1 MNYHKPVL
9 INEVLALLNPQ
20 KNKIF
25 IDATLGNGGHTLA
38 LLEKGAKV
46 IAFEA
51 DKNNIEIVK
60 DRINNKNLTIIND
73 NFCNLTKHISK
84 KVDGILFDLGLSVN
98 QQKSEDR
105 GFSFNDPNSLDM
117 RIDKNTQTLTAE
129 EIINT
134 YDYQELFDIFSKYSQ
149 EKLSKPLA
157 FKIIKERQKSPIKTG
172 IRLADIIRNFYKEKH
187 QKTHLDP
194 ATKIFMSLRIV
205 VNNEFENLKD
215 ALLQTL
221 EIIKPDSPVAIIS
234 FHSGEDRIVKQF
246 IKQNHLIAQKPIY
259 PSNSEIKE
267 NPLSRSSILR
277 CFKIS

>member
-9 INEVLALLNPQ
+9 INEVISSLNPQ
-20 KNKIF
+20 KDKIY

-60 DRINNKNLTIIND
+60 NRINDRNLTIIND
-73 NFCNLTKHISK
+73 NFCNLSKHISQ
-84 KVDGILFDLGLSVN
+84 KVDGLLFDLGLSVN
-98 QQKSEDR
+98 QQKSDNR

-117 RIDKNTQTLTAE
+117 RIDKESQTLTAE

-134 YDYQELFDIFSKYSQ
+134 YDYKELFDIFSKYSQ

-157 FKIIKERQKSPIKTG
+157 LKIIKERQKSPIKTG
-172 IRLADIIRNFYKEKH
+172 IRLANIIRNFYKEKH
-187 QKTHLDP
+187 QKSHLDP

-205 VNNEFENLKD
+205 VNQEFENLKK
-215 ALLQTL
+215 ALEQSLN
-221 EIIKPDSPVAIIS
+221 IIKKDGIVAVIS

-246 IKQNHLIAQKPIY
+246 IKQKKLIALKPIY
-259 PSNSEIKE
+259 PTSLEIKE